1 MTRDEAM
8 MRVRARAGG
17 DLSGVPG
24 PVIMGAVEMLMKE
37 DER

>member
-8 MRVRARAGG
+8 MRVREGAG
-17 DLSGVPG
+17 
-24 PVIMGAVEMLMKE
+24 GAVEMMMLSGEE